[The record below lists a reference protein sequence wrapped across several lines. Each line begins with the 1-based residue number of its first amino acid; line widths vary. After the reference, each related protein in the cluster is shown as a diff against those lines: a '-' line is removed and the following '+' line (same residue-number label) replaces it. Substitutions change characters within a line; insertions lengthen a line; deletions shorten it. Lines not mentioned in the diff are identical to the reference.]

1 MTVRHDVIARF
12 YKRLKE
18 DNPKRNSKKLIE
30 THFETIQEMLA
41 SGSNI
46 LFIWEFLHAEGMF
59 PNGYSAFRKA
69 LKAILEQKQQEQL
82 LSKNSETT
90 ESKSTLKDW

>member
-1 MTVRHDVIARF
+1 MTVRNDVIARF

-46 LFIWEFLHAEGMF
+46 LFIWEF
-59 PNGYSAFRKA
+59 
-69 LKAILEQKQQEQL
+69 
-82 LSKNSETT
+82 
-90 ESKSTLKDW
+90 